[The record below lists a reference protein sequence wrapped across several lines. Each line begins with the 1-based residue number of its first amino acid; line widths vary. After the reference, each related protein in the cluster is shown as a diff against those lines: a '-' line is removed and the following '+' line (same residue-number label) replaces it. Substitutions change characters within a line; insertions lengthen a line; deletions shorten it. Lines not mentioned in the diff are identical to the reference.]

1 MAASSHQAPGAP
13 GISPRW
19 TSSAKSGIGT
29 ALTGRSRVWFTLSH
43 GIVNEVYYPRI
54 DAACIRDFGLLVTA
68 EGGFFSEEKR
78 DCSHAVEPFEAG
90 VPAYRLMNTCR
101 NGRYRIGKE
110 LLTDPDRDV
119 LLQRIRFEALQG
131 LREQYHLYAL
141 LAPHLADG
149 GMHNT
154 AWLGEFKGYQVLY
167 AQRRAVALALVCS
180 QPWIARSAGY
190 VGVSDGWQDLAR
202 HGRMLWNYER
212 AENGNV
218 ALCGDIALEG
228 ADEIVLALGFA
239 SSPAE
244 AAHRAIAS
252 LQDGFDRAASS
263 YVERWRTWQQRLR
276 PLGRRAQREG
286 YDAYRVSTS
295 VLRAHDP
302 ANFPGAI
309 IASLSIP
316 WGASRGDADLGGY
329 HLVWVRDLVEAAS
342 ALLACGAI
350 DDVRRVLSYLQTTQ
364 EADGH
369 WPQNMWLDGVPYWN
383 GTQMDECALPILLV
397 DLLRRTA
404 GSAAADVRRF
414 WPMVRRAATYIVQ
427 NGPATQQD
435 RWEEDAGYAPFTLGA
450 EIAALL
456 AAADLADEQAQL
468 HLAVYWRET
477 ADYWNGNVESW
488 TYVTGTPLANRLGI
502 EGYYVRITANDS
514 TAAPSP
520 LAGMVH
526 IRNRPETQSS
536 RPATEVISTDAL
548 ALVRF
553 GLRSAHDPRI
563 VNTLKTIDSLLKAD
577 LPSGPA
583 WYRYNDDGY
592 GEHEDGSPFDGTG
605 VGRPWPLLTGERAH
619 YAIAAGDIA
628 EAERL
633 LDAFEATASDGG
645 LLPEQVWDTRSIE
658 EKELIRGKPA
668 GSAMPLVWAHAEH
681 VKLLRSLSEQ
691 CVFDM
696 PPQPVQRYQIARIGS
711 SLCVWRFTCRRRF
724 MHAGNILRIE
734 TTAAAIV
741 HWSADGWKTTED
753 RPTRDSGSG
762 MHIAD
767 LPAGS
772 YAAGT
777 QILFT
782 FHWPG
787 DDRWEGIDYQV
798 TINP

>member
-1 MAASSHQAPGAP
+1 MVTPAQHAPGAP
-13 GISPRW
+13 GIPPRW

-68 EGGFFSEEKR
+68 ESGFFSEEKR
-78 DCSHAVEPFEAG
+78 DCSHALEVFESG
-90 VPAYRLMNTCR
+90 VPAYRLTNTCR
-101 NGRYRIGKE
+101 SGRYRIVKE

-119 LLQRIRFEALQG
+119 LLQRVRFEALQG
-131 LREQYHLYAL
+131 SIDQYHLYAL
-141 LAPHLADG
+141 LAPHLLNG

-154 AWLGEFKGYQVLY
+154 AWIDEFKGYQVLY
-167 AQRRAVALALVCS
+167 AQRDAVALALVCS
-180 QPWIARSAGY
+180 QPWIARSVGY

-202 HGRMLWNYER
+202 HRRMLWQYDR

-218 ALCGDIALEG
+218 ALCGDIDLRG
-228 ADEIVLALGFA
+228 ANDVILAVGFG
-239 SSPAE
+239 SRPEE

-252 LQDGFDRAASS
+252 LQDGFANAASS
-263 YVERWRTWQQRLR
+263 YIERWRSWQR
-276 PLGRRAQREG
+276 PLQSLARTPHHDD

-316 WGASRGDADLGGY
+316 WGASKGDDDLGGY
-329 HLVWVRDLVEAAS
+329 HLVWARDLVEAAGG
-342 ALLACGAI
+342 LLACGAI
-350 DDVRRVLSYLQTTQ
+350 EDARRALNYLQATQ

-383 GTQMDECALPILLV
+383 GVQLDECALPILLV
-397 DLLRRTA
+397 DLMRRTA
-404 GSAAADVRRF
+404 GDSSGDVRRY

-435 RWEEDAGYAPFTLGA
+435 RWEEDGGYAPFTLA
-450 EIAALL
+450 AQIAALL
-456 AAADLADEQAQL
+456 AAADLADLEEQPQ
-468 HLAVYWRET
+468 LAVYWRET
-477 ADYWNGNVESW
+477 ADYWNSNIEDW
-488 TYVTGTPLANRLGI
+488 TYVSNTALARRLDI
-502 EGYYVRITANDS
+502 DGYYVRISSSDGGEE
-514 TAAPSP
+514 PSP
-520 LAGMVH
+520 LASVVI
-526 IRNRPETQSS
+526 IRNLSERQSS
-536 RPATEVISTDAL
+536 HAAAEVISTDAL

-563 VNTLKTIDSLLKAD
+563 KSTATAIDAVLKAE
-577 LPSGPA
+577 LPNGPA
-583 WYRYNDDGY
+583 WYRYNYDGY
-592 GEHEDGSPFDGTG
+592 GEHEDGRAFDGTG
-605 VGRPWPLLTGERAH
+605 IGRPWPLLTGERAH
-619 YAIAAGDIA
+619 YAIAAGEMA

-633 LDAFEATASDGG
+633 LDAFEAAASDGG
-645 LLPEQVWDTRSIE
+645 LLPEQVWDTQSIE
-658 EKELIRGKPA
+658 DRELIRGRAA

-681 VKLLRSLSEQ
+681 VKLLRSLSDRR
-691 CVFDM
+691 VFDM
-696 PPQPVQRYQIARIGS
+696 PPQPVQRYQIAKIDS
-711 SLCVWRFTCRRRF
+711 SLCVWRFTCKRRL

-734 TTAAAIV
+734 TTAVAVV
-741 HWSADGWKTTED
+741 HWSADGWATTQD

-767 LPAGS
+767 LPTGIHMP
-772 YAAGT
+772 GT

-782 FHWPG
+782 FHWLP
-787 DDRWEGIDYQV
+787 DRWEGSDYQV
-798 TINP
+798 TITA